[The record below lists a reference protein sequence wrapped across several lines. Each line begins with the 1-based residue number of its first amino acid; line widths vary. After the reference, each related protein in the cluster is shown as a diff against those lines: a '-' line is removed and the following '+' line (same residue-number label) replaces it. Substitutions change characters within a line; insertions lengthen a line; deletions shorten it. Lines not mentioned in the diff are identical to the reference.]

1 MKTNIKL
8 KFIISVVLISFAG
21 LFFMNTTLA
30 STAKVTVDTA
40 NLRGQPNTS
49 SKILELVSKGE
60 EVEVL
65 DKQDNWYKVKYKKI
79 TGYLREDLIEIQ
91 GETNIKKEENEPQE
105 NNTKDNE
112 ENNKENATQNE
123 QNNENTQE
131 VSNNVVNL
139 IGDYIAKEAV
149 KIKIIPLINS
159 LDIKDVN
166 ANEKVK
172 VTEVINSWARLELQD
187 GTKGWTL
194 ISKLEKTEDGSKE
207 TSLNTNKKENKTV
220 NPKIMYVNSQTINVR
235 EKTSKSSNSIKQL
248 QLNTEVKV
256 LSEDDGW
263 YTVEVDGKEGYIPTN
278 LLSTTKKETSRS
290 SLNNEKQNS
299 TNTQNNTTK
308 VEQNTKPE
316 ESKTPPTTP
325 PTTTSTETTKTENK
339 TNTVTDIKQSK
350 GQQIVSYA
358 KQFLGYK
365 YVYGGTTT
373 KGFDCSGF
381 TQYVFKHFGISL
393 NRTAAAQYK
402 NGVSVKELQIGDLV
416 MFGKS
421 ASNINHVGIYIG
433 GNMFIHAA
441 NASRG
446 VTTDTLASGY
456 YKTNYI
462 GARRV
467 I

>member
-1 MKTNIKL
+1 MKANIKL
-8 KFIISVVLISFAG
+8 KFIISVIVISFTG

-30 STAKVTVDTA
+30 STAKVAVDTA

-49 SKILELVSKGE
+49 SKILELVSRGE

-91 GETNIKKEENEPQE
+91 EETNTKTEENVPQE

-112 ENNKENATQNE
+112 ENTTQSNTQNE
-123 QNNENTQE
+123 QNNENAQE
-131 VSNNVVNL
+131 VSNNAVNL

-172 VTEVINSWARLELQD
+172 VTEVINSWARLELED
-187 GTKGWTL
+187 GTKGWSL
-194 ISKLEKTEDGSKE
+194 LSKLEKREDETKE
-207 TSLNTNKKENKTV
+207 TSSNTDQKENKTIEA
-220 NPKIMYVNSQTINVR
+220 KTMYVNYETINVR
-235 EKTSKSSNSIKQL
+235 EKTSKSSKSIKQL

-256 LSEDDGW
+256 LSENDGW

-278 LLSTTKKETSRS
+278 LLSSTKTETSRS
-290 SLNNEKQNS
+290 SLNNKKENN
-299 TNTQNNTTK
+299 TNTQSNSTK
-308 VEQNTKPE
+308 VEQTTKTQE
-316 ESKTPPTTP
+316 NKA
-325 PTTTSTETTKTENK
+325 PTTTTAETTKTENK
-339 TNTVTDIKQSK
+339 TNTVTDTKQTK
-350 GQQIVSYA
+350 GEQVVSYA

-381 TQYVFKHFGISL
+381 TQYVFKNFNISL

-402 NGVSVKELQIGDLV
+402 NGASVKKLQIGDLV
-416 MFGKS
+416 MFGTS

-433 GNMFIHAA
+433 GNVFIHAA
-441 NASRG
+441 NANRG

-456 YKTNYI
+456 YKTHYI